1 MSLPSIFIVTES
13 QVEIKKLMKPQS
25 AMIAKRLQALLVFKK
40 HEKGGISKREVAD
53 IIGVNHNSI
62 QTWRKAYIDGGMPL
76 LLSHSK
82 KSNRESV
89 FTKEQEQAIQVQMN
103 NPKNGFVGF
112 AEFLQWFNT
121 AHDTTV
127 NYKTFHGFVV
137 RKFKVKVKT
146 ARKSHV
152 KKNIEAVESLKKTLV
167 KPVKKSSPKN
177 RKDIKQ

>member
-1 MSLPSIFIVTES
+1 
-13 QVEIKKLMKPQS
+13 MKSQS

-40 HEKGGISKREVAD
+40 HEKVGISKRELAD
-53 IIGVNHNSI
+53 IVGVNKNSN
-62 QTWRKAYIDGGMPL
+62 QTLRMANIDGGMLL

-82 KSNRESV
+82 KSNRKSV
-89 FTKEQEQAIQVQMN
+89 FTKEQEQAIQVQIN
-103 NPKNGFVGF
+103 DPKNGFVGF
-112 AEFLQWFNT
+112 DEFLQWFNT

-127 NYKTFHGFVV
+127 NYKTSHGFIV

-152 KKNIEAVESLKKTLV
+152 KKNIEALESLKKTVV
-167 KPVKKSSPKN
+167 KPVKKSSSKN

>member
-1 MSLPSIFIVTES
+1 MSLPSIFTITES
-13 QVEIKKLMKPQS
+13 HAEIKNLMKSQS
-25 AMIAKRLQALLVFKK
+25 AMIVKRLEALLVFKK
-40 HEKGGISKREVAD
+40 HEKSGISKREVAD
-53 IIGVNHNSI
+53 LVRVNHNSI
-62 QTWRKAYIDGGMPL
+62 QTWRKAYIKGGMSL

-89 FTKEQEQAIQVQMN
+89 FTNEHEQAIQVQMN

-112 AEFLQWFNT
+112 TEFLQWFNT
-121 AHDTTV
+121 TYSTTV

-152 KKNIEAVESLKKTLV
+152 KKNVEAAEILKKTLI
-167 KPVKKSSPKN
+167 KSVKKYSPKS
-177 RKDIKQ
+177 RKDIKR